1 MADSQLTLDSTRG
14 RWNVGAAFFGLAL
27 SYAMFTVFAF
37 GTLDKGLAE
46 QKGMTASSPPLP
58 VLLRSLR
65 KLCDM
70 RCAADRDDIPPV
82 MPMCCDCAAVSPRAD
97 CTSSPE
103 ARDTD
108 VLRPEAGSS
117 TILDIIR

>member
-14 RWNVGAAFFGLAL
+14 WWNVLAAFFGLAL

-82 MPMCCDCAAVSPRAD
+82 MPMCSDCAAVSPGAD
-97 CTSSPE
+97 CT
-103 ARDTD
+103 
-108 VLRPEAGSS
+108 
-117 TILDIIR
+117 